1 MVLRDTCPA
10 YLPPSSTH
18 ISPLLI
24 SRQCGGALSTSRSAT
39 LSPNVRHDWHHWLS
53 SLLSRRLRARASLA
67 SLLSLVGRL
76 FGERTRV
83 SKSRAFAWPS
93 VSHGLV
99 LNLSSASGIR
109 REGDA
114 PLSVVLVLLVLR
126 PPRCVAL
133 KVRKVLLSGK
143 DVTATDSGGGE
154 WVRLARLASRGHDVA
169 VGPARRASKL
179 GLPLPS
185 RG

>member
-1 MVLRDTCPA
+1 MRRKRRPELYSSGRWTTKHERLDRKGHTQTTLVTRDHVESTNDIESPHFSRAVEMVLRDTCPA
-10 YLPPSSTH
+10 YLPPSSPH

-93 VSHGLV
+93 VSHVLV
-99 LNLSSASGIR
+99 LSLSSASAV
-109 REGDA
+109 RET
-114 PLSVVLVLLVLR
+114 PLS
-126 PPRCVAL
+126 A
-133 KVRKVLLSGK
+133 
-143 DVTATDSGGGE
+143 
-154 WVRLARLASRGHDVA
+154 
-169 VGPARRASKL
+169 
-179 GLPLPS
+179 
-185 RG
+185 

>member
-1 MVLRDTCPA
+1 MRRKRRPELYSSGRWTTKHERLDRKGHRHRRHSYSRPRREHKRYRIATLFPLVEMVLRDTCPA

-53 SLLSRRLRARASLA
+53 SLLSRLLRARASLA

-93 VSHGLV
+93 VSHVLV
-99 LNLSSASGIR
+99 LSLSSASAV
-109 REGDA
+109 RET
-114 PLSVVLVLLVLR
+114 PLS
-126 PPRCVAL
+126 A
-133 KVRKVLLSGK
+133 
-143 DVTATDSGGGE
+143 
-154 WVRLARLASRGHDVA
+154 
-169 VGPARRASKL
+169 
-179 GLPLPS
+179 
-185 RG
+185 

>member
-1 MVLRDTCPA
+1 MRDTCPA

-53 SLLSRRLRARASLA
+53 SLLSRRLRARASFA

-126 PPRCVAL
+126 PPRWEQEIAL
-133 KVRKVLLSGK
+133 FGTCIATRSHADAPASQLTTSPSLSLSWPRPISSTSEPSQ
-143 DVTATDSGGGE
+143 TALT
-154 WVRLARLASRGHDVA
+154 
-169 VGPARRASKL
+169 L
-179 GLPLPS
+179 GLQAHTGS
-185 RG
+185 